1 MYSKKNSAKAI
12 LFSFAVLLGLTSI
25 TSASAAEKIVNV
37 QPVSV
42 QMSFDGTALQPPA
55 GQYVFSYRGT
65 VYVPVRFV
73 ANALQKQV
81 TWDAKHTRIN
91 VSEPTAAQLAE
102 IRKALAAAKPAAA
115 ANVSGKPVGVTPIRA
130 AYVFNGTGKE
140 VPEGQF
146 SFTHQGTVYVPMR
159 FVAEATG
166 SQIRWDAKA
175 KSITGTTGKKTG
187 GTQGTGTP
195 SGEKPGSTPAD
206 PTGQTPG
213 GGKPTVPNSGSS
225 SGQPGS
231 GTGGGGNEG
240 NGGGGN
246 NGSGSGNESSYE
258 SITKNAEAK
267 LEALQ
272 SKSQSV
278 LTDLAKQY
286 LHAADEAAKKQLLK
300 EGQRQ
305 LNSLTTEFETI
316 VKQAE
321 RELKAG
327 GHSTEI
333 IGQYREAFERE
344 VEAGKQL
351 AESMS

>member
-12 LFSFAVLLGLTSI
+12 LFSFAVLLGLSSI
-25 TSASAAEKIVNV
+25 TSASAAEKTVNM

-115 ANVSGKPVGVTPIRA
+115 AEVFGKPVGVTPIRA
-130 AYVFNGTGKE
+130 AYVFNGAGKE

-175 KSITGTTGKKTG
+175 KSITGITGKKTG

-195 SGEKPGSTPAD
+195 SGEKPGATPAE
-206 PTGQTPG
+206 PTGQTP

-231 GTGGGGNEG
+231 GAGGGGNEG
-240 NGGGGN
+240 NGGGGG
-246 NGSGSGNESSYE
+246 NGSGNGGSYE

-305 LNSLTTEFETI
+305 LNSLTAEFETI

-321 RELKAG
+321 RELEAG